1 MLSLYSNISKLFEI
15 AASDET
21 TRQAASQTSHGNTNM
36 ELRCNEIDAAIQLV
50 QLSKSG
56 STLTLIAPVI
66 NSSDEIKVTQLTTR
80 LNVSTAYMPEI
91 SQ

>member
-1 MLSLYSNISKLFEI
+1 
-15 AASDET
+15 
-21 TRQAASQTSHGNTNM
+21 M